1 MTRGWIGCIEE
12 RGEYMKRPLCL
23 LCLAFMAALILCMQI
38 MPRPVPDYSN
48 LDGRQI
54 IVEGEVYRKG
64 YKERTGLGEVPV
76 LYLKSVHILMDS
88 EYSERNPSKQF
99 PKEEIGNIFCYM
111 EQEGYQEPALGTT
124 LRLKGELRSFARA
137 GNPGEFDMQSYYR
150 MMKLA
155 FRLDNAHIQ
164 ASGGKAWYVRERMYR
179 LKEYFAKT
187 LEKIFPTKEAS
198 IMKAMLLGEKDGL
211 DGETKKLYRQSSIIH
226 ILSISGLHI
235 SMIGMGL
242 YRILRKAGL
251 GLWSAAWI
259 SIAVISGYGIM
270 TGLSMSSVRAII
282 MFSLHLM
289 ADMMGRTYDMATAL
303 ALAAALLLAGEPDY
317 AGNSGFLF
325 SFGAVASLGALAP
338 VLHNGELDSN
348 PRTAAEGSMSLPRPG
363 TGGESCKKDSFL
375 QGKKGFRDGRGKE
388 TGERA
393 GARVWNAAAWKIKQ
407 AVISGFAV
415 TLGTLPIHLW
425 FYFQFPVYS
434 ILLNLAVIPLMAV
447 VMGFGLVCM
456 IGGGFASG
464 MARWAALVP
473 RAVLWFYEK
482 CCLLGEKIPYG
493 TLVNGRPEGWQVF
506 VYLFLMVLLVFY
518 GHGEGKRLPLFWKCQ
533 WIFAS
538 LCILLLKMDGG
549 FQVTML
555 DVGQGDCIYIRSG
568 EGKHY
573 LIDAGSSTKKD
584 MMEYQVIPYLKF
596 MGVEHLEAIFVTHFD
611 SDHCG
616 GVFDLLEEYPMQGL
630 TIGSLI
636 LPDIGR
642 ESADNSYEEME
653 KLAGEKRVKVQYMS
667 RGQRIKD
674 KEMSFT
680 CMHPDTG
687 YETGEKNE
695 YSLVLLLTYQEFKGL
710 FTGDVEGSGEV
721 MAWEYMRGSGKADE
735 LTVLKVAHHGSG
747 NSTGME
753 MLDILSPRI
762 ALISCGKN
770 NRYGHPHED
779 LLKRLDTVGSRIYTT
794 PEYGAVTVGMEG
806 RKIWVDS
813 FRKEGCR

>member
-1 MTRGWIGCIEE
+1 
-12 RGEYMKRPLCL
+12 
-23 LCLAFMAALILCMQI
+23 

-99 PKEEIGNIFCYM
+99 PKEEIENIFCYM

>member
-99 PKEEIGNIFCYM
+99 PKEEIENIFCYM

-303 ALAAALLLAGEPDY
+303 ALAAALLLAGEPD
-317 AGNSGFLF
+317 
-325 SFGAVASLGALAP
+325 
-338 VLHNGELDSN
+338 
-348 PRTAAEGSMSLPRPG
+348 
-363 TGGESCKKDSFL
+363 
-375 QGKKGFRDGRGKE
+375 
-388 TGERA
+388 
-393 GARVWNAAAWKIKQ
+393 
-407 AVISGFAV
+407 
-415 TLGTLPIHLW
+415 
-425 FYFQFPVYS
+425 
-434 ILLNLAVIPLMAV
+434 
-447 VMGFGLVCM
+447 
-456 IGGGFASG
+456 
-464 MARWAALVP
+464 
-473 RAVLWFYEK
+473 
-482 CCLLGEKIPYG
+482 
-493 TLVNGRPEGWQVF
+493 
-506 VYLFLMVLLVFY
+506 
-518 GHGEGKRLPLFWKCQ
+518 
-533 WIFAS
+533 
-538 LCILLLKMDGG
+538 
-549 FQVTML
+549 
-555 DVGQGDCIYIRSG
+555 
-568 EGKHY
+568 
-573 LIDAGSSTKKD
+573 
-584 MMEYQVIPYLKF
+584 
-596 MGVEHLEAIFVTHFD
+596 
-611 SDHCG
+611 
-616 GVFDLLEEYPMQGL
+616 
-630 TIGSLI
+630 
-636 LPDIGR
+636 
-642 ESADNSYEEME
+642 
-653 KLAGEKRVKVQYMS
+653 
-667 RGQRIKD
+667 
-674 KEMSFT
+674 
-680 CMHPDTG
+680 
-687 YETGEKNE
+687 
-695 YSLVLLLTYQEFKGL
+695 
-710 FTGDVEGSGEV
+710 
-721 MAWEYMRGSGKADE
+721 
-735 LTVLKVAHHGSG
+735 
-747 NSTGME
+747 
-753 MLDILSPRI
+753 
-762 ALISCGKN
+762 
-770 NRYGHPHED
+770 
-779 LLKRLDTVGSRIYTT
+779 
-794 PEYGAVTVGMEG
+794 
-806 RKIWVDS
+806 
-813 FRKEGCR
+813 

>member
-99 PKEEIGNIFCYM
+99 PKEEIENIFCYM

-636 LPDIGR
+636 LPYIGR

>member
-1 MTRGWIGCIEE
+1 
-12 RGEYMKRPLCL
+12 
-23 LCLAFMAALILCMQI
+23 
-38 MPRPVPDYSN
+38 
-48 LDGRQI
+48 
-54 IVEGEVYRKG
+54 
-64 YKERTGLGEVPV
+64 
-76 LYLKSVHILMDS
+76 
-88 EYSERNPSKQF
+88 
-99 PKEEIGNIFCYM
+99 
-111 EQEGYQEPALGTT
+111 
-124 LRLKGELRSFARA
+124 
-137 GNPGEFDMQSYYR
+137 
-150 MMKLA
+150 
-155 FRLDNAHIQ
+155 
-164 ASGGKAWYVRERMYR
+164 
-179 LKEYFAKT
+179 
-187 LEKIFPTKEAS
+187 
-198 IMKAMLLGEKDGL
+198 
-211 DGETKKLYRQSSIIH
+211 
-226 ILSISGLHI
+226 
-235 SMIGMGL
+235 
-242 YRILRKAGL
+242 
-251 GLWSAAWI
+251 
-259 SIAVISGYGIM
+259 
-270 TGLSMSSVRAII
+270 
-282 MFSLHLM
+282 
-289 ADMMGRTYDMATAL
+289 
-303 ALAAALLLAGEPDY
+303 
-317 AGNSGFLF
+317 
-325 SFGAVASLGALAP
+325 
-338 VLHNGELDSN
+338 
-348 PRTAAEGSMSLPRPG
+348 MSLPRPG

>member
-99 PKEEIGNIFCYM
+99 PKEEIENIFCYM

-150 MMKLA
+150 MKLA

>member
-1 MTRGWIGCIEE
+1 MDRSGSGVTQGWIGCIEE

-64 YKERTGLGEVPV
+64 YKERTGSGEVPV

-88 EYSERNPSKQF
+88 EYSERDPSKQF
-99 PKEEIGNIFCYM
+99 PKEEIENIFCYM

-124 LRLKGELRSFARA
+124 LRLKGELGSFARA

-164 ASGGKAWYVRERMYR
+164 ASGGKAWYVREGMYR
-179 LKEYFAKT
+179 LKEYFAKA
-187 LEKIFPTKEAS
+187 LEETFPTKEAS

-251 GLWSAAWI
+251 GLWPASWI

-270 TGLSMSSVRAII
+270 TGMSMSSVRAII

-317 AGNSGFLF
+317 AGSSGFLF

-338 VLHNGELDSN
+338 VLHNGE
-348 PRTAAEGSMSLPRPG
+348 
-363 TGGESCKKDSFL
+363 
-375 QGKKGFRDGRGKE
+375 
-388 TGERA
+388 RA
-393 GARVWNAAAWKIKQ
+393 GARVWSAAAWKIKQ

-493 TLVNGRPEGWQVF
+493 TLVNGRPEGWQVL

-518 GHGEGKRLPLFWKCQ
+518 GHRAGKRLPLFWKCQ

-549 FQVTML
+549 FQITML

-596 MGVEHLEAIFVTHFD
+596 MGVEHLEAVFVTHLD

-636 LPDIGR
+636 LPDFGR
-642 ESADNSYEEME
+642 ESADEPYEEME
-653 KLAGEKRVKVQYMS
+653 KLAAEKGVKVQYMS

-680 CMHPDTG
+680 CMHPDAG

-721 MAWEYMRGSGKADE
+721 MAWEYMQGSGKADE

-813 FRKEGCR
+813 FRREGCR

>member
-1 MTRGWIGCIEE
+1 
-12 RGEYMKRPLCL
+12 
-23 LCLAFMAALILCMQI
+23 MAALILCMQI

-99 PKEEIGNIFCYM
+99 PKEEIENIFCYM

>member
-99 PKEEIGNIFCYM
+99 PKEEIENIFCYM

-150 MMKLA
+150 MKLA

-493 TLVNGRPEGWQVF
+493 TLVNGRPEGWQGF
-506 VYLFLMVLLVFY
+506 GYLFLMVLLVFY

>member
-1 MTRGWIGCIEE
+1 M
-12 RGEYMKRPLCL
+12 
-23 LCLAFMAALILCMQI
+23 
-38 MPRPVPDYSN
+38 
-48 LDGRQI
+48 
-54 IVEGEVYRKG
+54 
-64 YKERTGLGEVPV
+64 
-76 LYLKSVHILMDS
+76 
-88 EYSERNPSKQF
+88 
-99 PKEEIGNIFCYM
+99 
-111 EQEGYQEPALGTT
+111 
-124 LRLKGELRSFARA
+124 
-137 GNPGEFDMQSYYR
+137 
-150 MMKLA
+150 
-155 FRLDNAHIQ
+155 
-164 ASGGKAWYVRERMYR
+164 
-179 LKEYFAKT
+179 
-187 LEKIFPTKEAS
+187 
-198 IMKAMLLGEKDGL
+198 
-211 DGETKKLYRQSSIIH
+211 
-226 ILSISGLHI
+226 
-235 SMIGMGL
+235 
-242 YRILRKAGL
+242 
-251 GLWSAAWI
+251 
-259 SIAVISGYGIM
+259 
-270 TGLSMSSVRAII
+270 
-282 MFSLHLM
+282 
-289 ADMMGRTYDMATAL
+289 
-303 ALAAALLLAGEPDY
+303 
-317 AGNSGFLF
+317 
-325 SFGAVASLGALAP
+325 
-338 VLHNGELDSN
+338 
-348 PRTAAEGSMSLPRPG
+348 
-363 TGGESCKKDSFL
+363 
-375 QGKKGFRDGRGKE
+375 
-388 TGERA
+388 
-393 GARVWNAAAWKIKQ
+393 
-407 AVISGFAV
+407 
-415 TLGTLPIHLW
+415 GTLPIHLW

-493 TLVNGRPEGWQVF
+493 TLVNGRPEGWQVL

-518 GHGEGKRLPLFWKCQ
+518 GHRAGKRLPLFWKCQ

-596 MGVEHLEAIFVTHFD
+596 MGVEHLEAVFVTHLD

-642 ESADNSYEEME
+642 ESADEPYEEME
-653 KLAGEKRVKVQYMS
+653 KLAAEKGVKVQYMS

-680 CMHPDTG
+680 CMHPDAG

-721 MAWEYMRGSGKADE
+721 MAWEYMQGSGKADE

-779 LLKRLDTVGSRIYTT
+779 LLKRLDAVGSRIYTT
-794 PEYGAVTVGMEG
+794 PEYGAITVGMEG

>member
-1 MTRGWIGCIEE
+1 
-12 RGEYMKRPLCL
+12 MKRPLCL

-99 PKEEIGNIFCYM
+99 PKEEIENIFCYM

>member
-1 MTRGWIGCIEE
+1 MDRSGSSMTRGWIGCIEE

-64 YKERTGLGEVPV
+64 YKERTGSGEVPV

-99 PKEEIGNIFCYM
+99 PKEEIENIFCYM
-111 EQEGYQEPALGTT
+111 EQEGYREPALGTT

-164 ASGGKAWYVRERMYR
+164 ASGGKAWYVREGMYR
-179 LKEYFAKT
+179 LKEYFAKA
-187 LEKIFPTKEAS
+187 LEETFPTKEAS

-242 YRILRKAGL
+242 YRILSKAGL
-251 GLWSAAWI
+251 GLWPAAWL
-259 SIAVISGYGIM
+259 SIAAISGYGIM
-270 TGLSMSSVRAII
+270 TGMSMSSVRAII

-317 AGNSGFLF
+317 AGSSGFLF

-338 VLHNGELDSN
+338 VLHNGE
-348 PRTAAEGSMSLPRPG
+348 
-363 TGGESCKKDSFL
+363 
-375 QGKKGFRDGRGKE
+375 
-388 TGERA
+388 RA
-393 GARVWNAAAWKIKQ
+393 GARVWSAAAWKIKQ

-493 TLVNGRPEGWQVF
+493 TLVNGRPEGWQVL

-518 GHGEGKRLPLFWKCQ
+518 GHRAGKRLPLFGS
-533 WIFAS
+533 ANGY
-538 LCILLLKMDGG
+538 LLPFVFYCSRWTEG
-549 FQVTML
+549 F
-555 DVGQGDCIYIRSG
+555 R
-568 EGKHY
+568 
-573 LIDAGSSTKKD
+573 
-584 MMEYQVIPYLKF
+584 
-596 MGVEHLEAIFVTHFD
+596 
-611 SDHCG
+611 
-616 GVFDLLEEYPMQGL
+616 
-630 TIGSLI
+630 
-636 LPDIGR
+636 
-642 ESADNSYEEME
+642 
-653 KLAGEKRVKVQYMS
+653 
-667 RGQRIKD
+667 
-674 KEMSFT
+674 
-680 CMHPDTG
+680 
-687 YETGEKNE
+687 
-695 YSLVLLLTYQEFKGL
+695 
-710 FTGDVEGSGEV
+710 
-721 MAWEYMRGSGKADE
+721 
-735 LTVLKVAHHGSG
+735 
-747 NSTGME
+747 
-753 MLDILSPRI
+753 
-762 ALISCGKN
+762 
-770 NRYGHPHED
+770 
-779 LLKRLDTVGSRIYTT
+779 
-794 PEYGAVTVGMEG
+794 
-806 RKIWVDS
+806 
-813 FRKEGCR
+813 

>member
-99 PKEEIGNIFCYM
+99 PKEEIENIFCYM

-211 DGETKKLYRQSSIIH
+211 DGETKKLYRQSYIIH

>member
-99 PKEEIGNIFCYM
+99 PKEEIENIFCYM

-303 ALAAALLLAGEPDY
+303 ALAAALLLAGQPDY

-375 QGKKGFRDGRGKE
+375 QGKKGCRDGRGKE

-721 MAWEYMRGSGKADE
+721 MAWEYMQGSGKADE

>member
-99 PKEEIGNIFCYM
+99 PKEEIENIFCYM

-363 TGGESCKKDSFL
+363 TGGESCKQDSFL

>member
-99 PKEEIGNIFCYM
+99 PKEEIENIFCYM

-735 LTVLKVAHHGSG
+735 LTVLEVAHHGSG